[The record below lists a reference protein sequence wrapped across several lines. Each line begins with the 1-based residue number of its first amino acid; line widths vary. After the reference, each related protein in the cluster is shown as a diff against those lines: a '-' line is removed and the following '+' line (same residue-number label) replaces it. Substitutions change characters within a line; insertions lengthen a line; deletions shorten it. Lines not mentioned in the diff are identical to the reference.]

1 MPRSITEVLL
11 DCYHEGD
18 AKPFVRFKN
27 QADHMTAHA
36 GQTVKPPHRQKFADF
51 NDRITKA
58 DKLKPKDA

>member
-18 AKPFVRFKN
+18 TKPPMRFKN

-36 GQTVKPPHRQKFADF
+36 GQTVKPPHRQKFADI

-58 DKLKPKDA
+58 DKLKPRDA